1 MRTEAGRHRPTRVVQ
16 ARENNPNNT
25 NGFNNL
31 WADIQWPSH
40 CQITPSL
47 GTLSSN
53 PAVTEI
59 LSYFLRNPNA
69 ADDLEGIAR
78 WRLLNEMVH
87 RKVEE
92 TDLAL
97 KSLVACGLMIESTGP
112 GMLGVFSLNEGR
124 IDEAR
129 QIVALRQ
136 SEAQE
141 PY

>member
-1 MRTEAGRHRPTRVVQ
+1 M
-16 ARENNPNNT
+16 
-25 NGFNNL
+25 
-31 WADIQWPSH
+31 
-40 CQITPSL
+40 TPPL
-47 GTLSSN
+47 GTLRSN

-97 KSLVACGLMIESTGP
+97 KFLVARGLLIESTGP
-112 GMLGVFSLNEGR
+112 GMQRVFSLNEGKTE
-124 IDEAR
+124 EAR
-129 QIVALRQ
+129 QIVARLQ
-136 SEAQE
+136 NEAQE
-141 PY
+141 PF